1 MEKIKKLTSTKKFIK
16 ITILI
21 LFSLIFFGVGYL
33 IGHKNLIFE
42 KNFKPKL
49 VNQEIIKSKTVD
61 FAIFWK
67 VWDLVLAKSVDKPD
81 MQKMVYG
88 AISGMLG
95 SMGDPYSIFM
105 EPSLSK
111 AFMEDLSGEI
121 QGIGAE
127 ISIRDSKLIVVSPL
141 AGSPAEKAGLKPGDQ
156 IGLIDDKI
164 AADLTLQ
171 EAITHIRGNAGTKVK
186 LTIMRDGWSE
196 PKVFEI
202 QREKI
207 AIKSVSWQVRDD
219 NIGYIKVNQFGD
231 DTNSLMNQAV
241 SELSGKNVKAVI
253 LDLRHN
259 PGGYLDSAVDMVG
272 LFSNKGT
279 IVVKEKDK
287 DGKIQIEATKLD
299 PIMPNTK
306 LIVLIDEGSASA
318 SEIVAGALQDN
329 GRATLVGQKSFGKGS
344 VQEMQDLGKG
354 ASLKLTIAKWL
365 TPKDREIDH
374 RGIEPDVKI
383 SLTEDDQK
391 TNRDPQL
398 DKAVELAR

>member
-21 LFSLIFFGVGYL
+21 LFSLIFFSVGYL

-231 DTNSLMNQAV
+231 DTNSLMSQAV

-287 DGKIQIEATKLD
+287 DGKIQTEATKLD